1 MEVLIKTWQSSLYAW
16 PAAFFVT
23 VFFIILFFLPANR
36 SRNIP
41 LSIKLYLIAYGI
53 TFIVIDA
60 AVLIRNQTDY
70 FTYQLRHYT
79 DYTFTIT
86 EFILLIYYFYTHNNN
101 SGQKKIFFYL
111 AALFLITAI
120 VLSAQLPSGL
130 AVVRL
135 YTTQVFLLLIPCF
148 FYFRNLFKNTAVIDI
163 SNEPTFWISTG
174 ITFFLV
180 CTMILSVIES
190 FFLFQKPHILAK
202 LYPIYYVFYIL
213 MFFMFFRAYLCKTFT
228 IKT

>member
-1 MEVLIKTWQSSLYAW
+1 MEALIKTWQSSLYVW

-23 VFFIILFFLPANR
+23 AFFIILFFLPANR

-60 AVLIRNQTDY
+60 GVLIRNQTDY

-79 DYTFTIT
+79 DYSFTIT
-86 EFILLIYYFYTHNNN
+86 EFVLLIYYFYIRNNH
-101 SGQKKIFFYL
+101 SRQKKLFLYL
-111 AALFLITAI
+111 TASFLITAI
-120 VLSAQLPSGL
+120 VLSYQLPNGL

-148 FYFRNLFKNTAVIDI
+148 FYFKNLFKNTTIIDI
-163 SNEPTFWISTG
+163 SNEPSFWISTG
-174 ITFFLV
+174 ITFFLL
-180 CTMILSVIES
+180 CTMILSLIES
-190 FFLFQKPHILAK
+190 FLLHQKPHILAK

-213 MFFMFFRAYLCKTFT
+213 MFFMFFRAYLCKPLRT
-228 IKT
+228 KR